1 MASEFSKRFKSS
13 MQVSKNKS
21 IFDNLVPIDKT
32 LRSSQIHNDFQSRH
46 LGSTLEYN
54 LKPGKVDLD
63 LKYFPMPNS
72 PLSTKATNR
81 KVKIGK
87 KEHAYPLYAS
97 PDPIV
102 KSNSPNPVKE
112 KIDKDIRRILK
123 SVERS
128 EEILLKQIW
137 KKSKKLNQKRNL
149 SKFSICNK

>member
-13 MQVSKNKS
+13 MQVSKNRS

-32 LRSSQIHNDFQSRH
+32 LRSSQIHNDFHTKH

-54 LKPGKVDLD
+54 LRPGKVDLD
-63 LKYFPMPNS
+63 LKYFPVANS

-81 KVKIGK
+81 KVKVGK
-87 KEHAYPLYAS
+87 KEHIYAS
-97 PDPIV
+97 PEPAAKI
-102 KSNSPNPVKE
+102 NSPIPIRE

-128 EEILLKQIW
+128 EEILLSHIW
-137 KKSKKLNQKRNL
+137 KKSKKLNLKRNL
-149 SKFSICNK
+149 SKFSNCNK